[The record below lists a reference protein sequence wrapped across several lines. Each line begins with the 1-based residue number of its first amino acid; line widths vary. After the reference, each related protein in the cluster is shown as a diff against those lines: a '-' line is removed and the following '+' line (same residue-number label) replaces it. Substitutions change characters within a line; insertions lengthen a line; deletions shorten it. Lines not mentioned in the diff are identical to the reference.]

1 VARKYDMAGRTAA
14 KQHTREAILDAV
26 RSLAD
31 RWYDEVTLGEV
42 AGLAGVSQQTVVNH
56 FGSKLNL
63 YLAAVQE
70 RFAPEAVTLRSTARP
85 GETASIVGAVM
96 ADYEVTGDRT
106 WRFVSLAQR
115 LEELQP
121 ALAAGR
127 EAHRDYLE
135 SVFDPRLARRGTA
148 RRKTQLT
155 RLAVLLDVATWWQL
169 RRAEALSVEQT
180 TRHLVEMVDD
190 VLRA

>member
-1 VARKYDMAGRTAA
+1 MARKYDMAGRTAA

-26 RSLAD
+26 RSMAD
-31 RWYDEVTLGEV
+31 RWYDEVTLGDV
-42 AGLAGVSQQTVVNH
+42 ARVAGVSQQTVVNH

-70 RFAPEAVTLRSTARP
+70 RFAPEVETLRSTARP
-85 GETASIVGAVM
+85 GDAASIVGAVM

-106 WRFVSLAQR
+106 WRLVTLAQR

-121 ALAAGR
+121 ALEAGR
-127 EAHRDYLE
+127 RAHRAYLE
-135 SVFDPRLARRGTA
+135 SVFDPRLARRGTV
-148 RRKTQLT
+148 RRETQVT

-169 RRAEALSVEQT
+169 RRADALSVEQT
-180 TRHLVEMVDD
+180 TRHLAELVDA
-190 VLRA
+190 VLRT